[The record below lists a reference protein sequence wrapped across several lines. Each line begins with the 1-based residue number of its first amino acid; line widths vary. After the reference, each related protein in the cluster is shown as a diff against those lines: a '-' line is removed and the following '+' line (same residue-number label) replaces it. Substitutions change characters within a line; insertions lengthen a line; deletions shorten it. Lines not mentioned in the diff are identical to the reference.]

1 MNTNKKIPIMLIIIS
16 MAVSLFAIA
25 FVIYSRIERNLD
37 YEYATK
43 VQSLIDKA
51 YNSNIYIQAKVSEDD
66 FIAFLY
72 NKNKEAFSQSKSGGI
87 AVYRKDNKMVSFDE
101 ELVITYSISPLKMIE
116 LALELVAE
124 NKADIKKIDDNLGV
138 MGSLTIYE
146 INILGDKNVRSLY
159 SKIDPHYAEDMM
171 TLLYQYAS
179 KSNRKMRLGIV
190 EGTNNE
196 FGAYCH
202 IIINNEILT
211 VWKFDGYLEM
221 FDWQLDGRWYNDDTT
236 DTDVWV
242 ELANALVYEIEQKS
256 KNMDLIPDE
265 DTSNENVHIHEDGEI
280 HFEPH

>member
-138 MGSLTIYE
+138 MGNLTIYE

-202 IIINNEILT
+202 IIRLFRT
-211 VWKFDGYLEM
+211 RKPTPLGVG
-221 FDWQLDGRWYNDDTT
+221 
-236 DTDVWV
+236 
-242 ELANALVYEIEQKS
+242 
-256 KNMDLIPDE
+256 
-265 DTSNENVHIHEDGEI
+265 
-280 HFEPH
+280 